1 MVIEELK
8 DYTDA
13 DLEAGRRALIGGN
26 NSLPFV
32 VARGEGARV
41 WDTNGREYI
50 DCTAQAWSLNVGYSH
65 PKVVAAVTEQIKKF
79 THLRMSFDSAP
90 KLLLAKKLAEL
101 APGNLNR
108 VSYAP
113 SGSDANEAAMKIAMS
128 NRESNTFVSLW
139 DAYHGRTL
147 ATTALSWTPPQ
158 NPFTAWIGPVVRV
171 PQAYCYRCP
180 LGLNYPDC
188 DIACADFA
196 RETVLKS
203 AYETPA
209 ALIMEP
215 VQGNGGMI
223 DFPPEYY
230 HRMRELCDEMGMLL
244 IWDEI
249 QTGFGR
255 VGTWFASDLY
265 ETIPDIM
272 VIGKALGGGF
282 PLYGTLSRDDLET
295 YPAGASTFTFA
306 HFPVS
311 MVAALA
317 TIEIIEEENLL
328 ERARKLGEYA
338 TSRLHEM
345 QDKYEIIGDIRGPGL
360 MIGVELVQDRKTKK
374 PALDEAKQFSKEG
387 LARGVIFSGAK
398 YSGMSSVVKIKPPL
412 VITDSELEHALDV
425 FEEIIQRLMDQ

>member
-1 MVIEELK
+1 MLK
-8 DYTDA
+8 DYSDA
-13 DLEAGRRALIGGN
+13 DLEAGRRALIGSN
-26 NSLPFV
+26 SSLPFV

-101 APGNLNR
+101 APGNLKR
-108 VSYAP
+108 VSYAT

-128 NRESNTFVSLW
+128 NRPSDTFVSLW
-139 DAYHGRTL
+139 DAYHGRTF

-158 NPFTAWIGPVVRV
+158 NPFTAWTGPVVRV

-196 RETVLKS
+196 RETILKS

-230 HRMRELCDEMGMLL
+230 HRIRELCDEMGMLL

-282 PLYGTLSRDDLET
+282 PLYATLSRDDLET
-295 YPAGASTFTFA
+295 YPAGSSTFTFA

-328 ERARKLGEYA
+328 ERARVLGGQA
-338 TSRLHEM
+338 TARLHEM
-345 QDKYEIIGDIRGPGL
+345 QDHYEIIGDVRGPGL

-398 YSGMSSVVKIKPPL
+398 YAGMSSVVKIKPPL
-412 VITDSELEHALDV
+412 VITDSELERALDV

>member
-1 MVIEELK
+1 MLK
-8 DYTDA
+8 DYSDA

-128 NRESNTFVSLW
+128 NRESDTFVSLW
-139 DAYHGRTL
+139 DAYHGRTF

-158 NPFTAWIGPVVRV
+158 NPFTSWTGPVVRV

-180 LGLNYPDC
+180 LGLTYPDC

-196 RETVLKS
+196 RETILQS

-223 DFPPEYY
+223 DFPQEYY

-265 ETIPDIM
+265 KTIPDIM

-338 TSRLHEM
+338 TARLHEM
-345 QDKYEIIGDIRGPGL
+345 QERYEIIGDIRGPGL

-412 VITDSELEHALDV
+412 VITDSELERALDV